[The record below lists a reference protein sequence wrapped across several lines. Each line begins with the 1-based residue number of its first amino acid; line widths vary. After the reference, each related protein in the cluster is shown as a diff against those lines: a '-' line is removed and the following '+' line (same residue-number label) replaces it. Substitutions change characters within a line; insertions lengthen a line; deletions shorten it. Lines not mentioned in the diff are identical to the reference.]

1 MDKFQ
6 NNEQL
11 YRNLITILK
20 LFKNRPYHLAK
31 YLIENDAFDEK
42 FIKKLLDSNKL
53 NELGKEESTDLVK
66 AVYFVDIS
74 HMSDFFNSFT
84 TDKDVKGKN
93 DSDKVKEINHRLDEC
108 LRLEKYEDAI
118 RIRDYMSKNNIKR
131 ISNNNL

>member
-1 MDKFQ
+1 MDEFQ

-31 YLIENDAFDEK
+31 YLIENGAFDDK

-53 NELGKEESTDLVK
+53 NELGKEESKALVK

-84 TDKDVKGKN
+84 SDKDVKEKT
-93 DSDKVKEINHRLDEC
+93 DSEKVKEINHRLDEC

-118 RIRDYMSKNNIKR
+118 RIRDYMTKNNIKR
-131 ISNNNL
+131 ISNNNF

>member
-1 MDKFQ
+1 MEEFQ

-11 YRNLITILK
+11 YRNLIAILK

-31 YLIENDAFDEK
+31 YLIENNAFDDK

-53 NELGKEESTDLVK
+53 NELGKDESKALVK

-84 TDKDVKGKN
+84 TDSQFKN
-93 DSDKVKEINHRLDEC
+93 KTDEDMIKEINHRLDEC

-118 RIRDYMSKNNIKR
+118 RIRDYMTKNNIKR
-131 ISNNNL
+131 ISNNNS

>member
-1 MDKFQ
+1 MDEFQ
-6 NNEQL
+6 NNELL

-31 YLIENDAFDEK
+31 YLIENDAFDDK

-53 NELGKEESTDLVK
+53 NELGKEESKALVK

-84 TDKDVKGKN
+84 SDKDVKEKT
-93 DSDKVKEINHRLDEC
+93 DSEKVKEINHRLDEC

-118 RIRDYMSKNNIKR
+118 RIRDYMAKNNIKR
-131 ISNNNL
+131 ISNNNF

>member
-1 MDKFQ
+1 MDEFQ
-6 NNEQL
+6 DNEQL

-31 YLIENDAFDEK
+31 YLIKNKAFDDK

-53 NELGKEESTDLVK
+53 NELGRDESKALVK

-84 TDKDVKGKN
+84 SDAQLKSKS
-93 DSDKVKEINHRLDEC
+93 DSDIVKEINMRLDEC

-118 RIRDYMSKNNIKR
+118 RIRDYMVKNNIQR

>member
-1 MDKFQ
+1 MDEFQ

-11 YRNLITILK
+11 YRNLIAILK

-31 YLIENDAFDEK
+31 YLIENNAFNDK

-53 NELGKEESTDLVK
+53 NELGKDESKALVK

-74 HMSDFFNSFT
+74 HMSEFFNSFT
-84 TDKDVKGKN
+84 TDAQLKN
-93 DSDKVKEINHRLDEC
+93 KTEDDIIREINHRLDEC

-118 RIRDYMSKNNIKR
+118 RIRDYMLKNNIKR
-131 ISNNNL
+131 ISNNNF